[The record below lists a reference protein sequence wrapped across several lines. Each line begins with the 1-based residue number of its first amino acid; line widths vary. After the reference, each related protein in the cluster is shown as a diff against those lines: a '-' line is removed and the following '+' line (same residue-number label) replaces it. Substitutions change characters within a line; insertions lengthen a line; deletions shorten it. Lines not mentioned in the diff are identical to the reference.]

1 MSQVSRQVPLIARH
15 RGLAR
20 TSKPAGHRVCREGER
35 NAFRRKVERVP
46 LGPLLYNFSAGRVG
60 LRITARIAICTQL
73 VSVLLLLSGT
83 STVVLALASF
93 GGGLGMPAL
102 IAISLLR
109 SQQITDGDPI
119 RHRSLWGTATAY
131 VAVGQAIAA
140 FGTAFLI
147 DQFGVGGLAYPLL
160 FVTSATAL
168 GIAFAVDFAIRK

>member
-1 MSQVSRQVPLIARH
+1 
-15 RGLAR
+15 
-20 TSKPAGHRVCREGER
+20 
-35 NAFRRKVERVP
+35 
-46 LGPLLYNFSAGRVG
+46 
-60 LRITARIAICTQL
+60 
-73 VSVLLLLSGT
+73 
-83 STVVLALASF
+83 
-93 GGGLGMPAL
+93 MPAL

-160 FVTSATAL
+160 FVSSATAL
-168 GIAFAVDFAIRK
+168 AFAFTIDFAIRK